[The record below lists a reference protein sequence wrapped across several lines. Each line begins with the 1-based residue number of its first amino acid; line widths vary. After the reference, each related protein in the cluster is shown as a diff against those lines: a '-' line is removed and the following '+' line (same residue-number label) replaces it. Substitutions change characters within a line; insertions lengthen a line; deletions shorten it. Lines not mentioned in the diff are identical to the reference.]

1 MDKQEKKEYQSSDRD
16 TVVLL
21 LTAGLPILRYFV
33 DDNNKTQF
41 IFDFDKSDKLI
52 SAMVR
57 SELPNYPYDSYV
69 RATRL
74 FNSIVHSR

>member
-1 MDKQEKKEYQSSDRD
+1 MEEYYQSSDRD

-21 LTAGLPILRYFV
+21 ITAGVPIAKYSV
-33 DDNNKTQF
+33 DDHRKTQF
-41 IFDFDKSDKLI
+41 FFDKL
-52 SAMVR
+52 SAEDIIQKMVKK
-57 SELPNYPYDSYV
+57 ELPNYPYDDYV